1 METSSIQIPDLEMFM
16 VINIS
21 ILYSEMVQF
30 FAKSGYTSL
39 VEWDKKWKIN
49 KSSRVVW
56 CAKPIPPPP
65 LLYKQTT
72 LWSVGMFSD
81 KKWEKTNDDDSINC
95 YSSLY
100 ILHLNAMFR

>member
-49 KSSRVVW
+49 KISRS
-56 CAKPIPPPP
+56 
-65 LLYKQTT
+65 
-72 LWSVGMFSD
+72 LWRAHY
-81 KKWEKTNDDDSINC
+81 C
-95 YSSLY
+95 SLPS
-100 ILHLNAMFR
+100 LSLQL